1 MHEASF
7 EKMRAVRSAYFSS
20 NVSSGP
26 IRVLDVGSGCAPG
39 SLTYGELFKPPCFT
53 YVGLDIMEGHNV
65 DVVPE
70 DIFSW
75 ETLTSESFEL
85 VVSGQMLEHNP
96 YFWVTL
102 AEMARVTVAGGL
114 IVCIAPSTGNP
125 HRFPYDC
132 WRFYPDSWASMCE
145 YIGLELIEAYRER
158 KSWRKTIPGTYWRD
172 AMMIARKP
180 VFDNE
185 SAQTRFHE
193 RLAEIVSTRRPGP
206 EPVRGRH
213 PLGAAGRLYEETHT
227 LSASQVIWRPNNVVQ
242 LVTERLE
249 PIIRKNRWI
258 QEARERVWARD
269 GQRALSRG
277 AARMKFDRQTEGRRA
292 DQIGQ

>member
-7 EKMRAVRSAYFSS
+7 EKMRAVRSAYFSPDVRS
-20 NVSSGP
+20 AQFGCSTLVRGAL
-26 IRVLDVGSGCAPG
+26 RVP
-39 SLTYGELFKPPCFT
+39 LTYGELFNAPSFN

-75 ETLTSESFEL
+75 ETLTTESFEL

-102 AEMARVTVAGGL
+102 AEMARVAVAGGL

-145 YIGLELIEAYRER
+145 YIGLELVEAYRER
-158 KSWRKTIPGTYWRD
+158 KSWWKTIPGT
-172 AMMIARKP
+172 
-180 VFDNE
+180 
-185 SAQTRFHE
+185 
-193 RLAEIVSTRRPGP
+193 
-206 EPVRGRH
+206 
-213 PLGAAGRLYEETHT
+213 
-227 LSASQVIWRPNNVVQ
+227 
-242 LVTERLE
+242 
-249 PIIRKNRWI
+249 
-258 QEARERVWARD
+258 
-269 GQRALSRG
+269 
-277 AARMKFDRQTEGRRA
+277 
-292 DQIGQ
+292 